1 MHKYIQFYT
10 VTLSL
15 ILFFSFTAFANTEH
29 IEAPKEI
36 AKRVQSKIDTIES
49 LSFKFYQQTR
59 GEMTGRP
66 RKGSGNAL
74 FYKKNG
80 KSLMRW
86 NYNSPDKQVLVSDGE
101 IFSMYFSS
109 QNQMIITS
117 AKNLDSDLTYS
128 FFTGKSKLESN
139 FHILAQDEEFGEDI
153 QGFKIIKLVPKT
165 PHSQVQDIHI
175 WITETSLIRRMHI
188 RDHFGTITVLNLSDI
203 VVNDLAGADDKAVQA
218 LFSFTAPEGTELIE
232 Q

>member
-1 MHKYIQFYT
+1 MHKYLSFLILG
-10 VTLSL
+10 LSL
-15 ILFFSFTAFANTEH
+15 LLVSSFAASADTEN
-29 IEAPKEI
+29 IEAPRDI
-36 AKRVQSKIDTIES
+36 AQRVQTKIDTIES
-49 LSFKFYQQTR
+49 LSFKFFQQTR

-128 FFTGKSKLESN
+128 FFTGKSKLETN
-139 FHILAQDEEFGEDI
+139 FHVLAKDEEFDDDI
-153 QGFKIIKLVPKT
+153 QGFEIIKLIPKA

-203 VVNDLAGADDKAVQA
+203 AVNDLAGADKKTVQA
-218 LFSFTAPEGTELIE
+218 LFSFTPPEGTELIE